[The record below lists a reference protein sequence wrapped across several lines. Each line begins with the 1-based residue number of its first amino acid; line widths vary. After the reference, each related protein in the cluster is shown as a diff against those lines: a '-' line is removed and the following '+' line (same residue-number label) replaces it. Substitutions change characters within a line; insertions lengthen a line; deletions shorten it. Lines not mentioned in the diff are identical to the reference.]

1 MSEDKTLNEQP
12 TPRPPLKSLESLPVP
27 SSASSNSTALDARRT
42 RDFYFLPIPSHL
54 RHDPDKPP
62 PWSLFLN
69 IVFAAATSIFVANLY
84 YCQPILIQLAQSLN
98 VSNQQV
104 SNVPTLIQAGYATGL
119 LLITPLGDLV
129 HRRPL
134 TLLLCSATTALT
146 FGLAFTTNFIA
157 FQVISFVLGVVT
169 CASQVL
175 APLAAD
181 LAPPER
187 RASAL
192 AVLLTGVLLGI
203 LWARVMAGLIAQ
215 FVSWRVVY
223 YTAIGIQ
230 GAITLVLYWTLPDY
244 PVKNTGLTYGR
255 ILFSML
261 KYAVTEPLLVQA
273 SLVSM
278 VSMACFTNFW
288 VTLTFLLAE
297 PPYNYS
303 TQFVCFPRLV
313 IGLFGLVG
321 ILGVL
326 TAPLVGRSIDHL
338 VPWFAAVISTLGLIV
353 FQAIQTG
360 AGGLHISV
368 VVIVCFGLDV
378 FRQYQQVSLTTA
390 VFGLEASAR
399 SRLNAVVW
407 LSVFVG
413 QIMGTAVGTQVF
425 IKYGWRPAAALS
437 VAWSG
442 FTLAVMLVRGP
453 HCKRYTWVGYEGGCE
468 LRKSRLAHPH
478 QHQEQ
483 QQQEQGEQPSAAFG
497 DARNDGGDDLEAAQE
512 ADGGV
517 SNGRVRQQQQHAEAE
532 TEAEDLDLPLPS
544 HGQDARQKER
554 GKTEEGVGRS

>member
-12 TPRPPLKSLESLPVP
+12 TPRQALKLLESLPASVSP
-27 SSASSNSTALDARRT
+27 SATTRVDTRRT
-42 RDFYFLPIPSHL
+42 RDFYFLPIPQHL
-54 RHDPDKPP
+54 QYYPDKPP
-62 PWSLFLN
+62 SWSLFLN
-69 IVFAAATSIFVANLY
+69 VIFAAATTIFVANLY
-84 YCQPILIQLAQSLN
+84 YCQPILIQLSQSLH
-98 VSNQQV
+98 VSYNQV

-119 LLITPLGDLV
+119 LLIAPLGDLV
-129 HRRPL
+129 LRRPL
-134 TLLLCSATTALT
+134 VLLLCFATTALT
-146 FGLAFTTNFIA
+146 FGLAFTTNFM
-157 FQVISFVLGVVT
+157 SFEVVSFILGIVT
-169 CASQVL
+169 CVSQIL
-175 APLAAD
+175 APLTAD
-181 LAPPER
+181 LAPSER

-192 AVLLTGVLLGI
+192 SVLTAGVLLGI

-230 GAITLVLYWTLPDY
+230 AAITFVLYWTLPDY
-244 PVKNTGLTYGR
+244 PVKNTGLTYTR
-255 ILFSML
+255 ILFSMV
-261 KYAVTEPLLVQA
+261 KYTVTEPLLVQA

-288 VTLTFLLAE
+288 VTLTFLLGG

-303 TQFVCFPRLV
+303 TLV

-321 ILGVL
+321 VLGVF
-326 TAPLVGRSIDHL
+326 TAPLVGRTIDHL
-338 VPWFAAVISTLGLIV
+338 VPWFATVIATVGLIL

-360 AGGLHISV
+360 AGGINIAA

-390 VFGLEASAR
+390 VFGIEASAR

-442 FTLAVMLVRGP
+442 FTLAVMLARGP
-453 HCKRYTWVGYEGGCE
+453 NCKRYTWVGYEGGFE
-468 LRKSRLAHPH
+468 LRKSRLQA
-478 QHQEQ
+478 QLEQE
-483 QQQEQGEQPSAAFG
+483 EELGNDTVHVHVEPPPEEETRVHVLPWTATG
-497 DARNDGGDDLEAAQE
+497 DF
-512 ADGGV
+512 
-517 SNGRVRQQQQHAEAE
+517 
-532 TEAEDLDLPLPS
+532 
-544 HGQDARQKER
+544 ER
-554 GKTEEGVGRS
+554 GHGGGSVEALEHGKGTTSEPELVEGKGDHDHSEEKPNA